1 MTITLL
7 MNILF
12 WVLLG
17 LTSASFASTYLC
29 ILWIKDEK
37 EGAKWAWRMVGAGII
52 GFILLAFLF

>member
-17 LTSASFASTYLC
+17 LTLVSFASTYLC

-37 EGAKWAWRMVGAGII
+37 KGAKWAWRMVGAGII